1 MMSQEEAPLKD
12 LDRKKGWILDS
23 EGMGSDELS
32 LGPLE
37 DGLYSKGKEKGLF
50 LLSKA
55 EGEKECKKS
64 DSASR

>member
-1 MMSQEEAPLKD
+1 MSQEEAPLED
-12 LDRKKGWILDS
+12 LDRNKGWIMDS

-32 LGPLE
+32 LGPVE
-37 DGLYSKGKEKGLF
+37 DGLYFKGKEKGLF
-50 LLSKA
+50 LLSKT